1 MRNKFEEEVALLD
14 HFKCT
19 RRLPGMC
26 DEIMDHGGGCVDAG
40 GLLPPG
46 GKPQHL
52 AAPGVLPQQMG
63 EVLTPRK
70 QAVVDRLRRRIENY
84 RRRQTDFMPRFDQ
97 TFNGLCEQNIQE
109 TLLLKQKFLEN
120 KAKRTAKKQDK
131 KQSEIPNNIQNNLLA
146 ASVHTIEV

>member
-1 MRNKFEEEVALLD
+1 
-14 HFKCT
+14 
-19 RRLPGMC
+19 
-26 DEIMDHGGGCVDAG
+26 MDHGGGCVDAG

-146 ASVHTIEV
+146 VSVFIFFFCYLVCCIVWALNKLVW

>member
-1 MRNKFEEEVALLD
+1 
-14 HFKCT
+14 
-19 RRLPGMC
+19 
-26 DEIMDHGGGCVDAG
+26 MDHGGGLGGGCVDAG

-46 GKPQHL
+46 GNPQHL

-63 EVLTPRK
+63 EVLTPKK
-70 QAVVDRLRRRIENY
+70 QAIVDRLRRRIENY

-97 TFNGLCEQNIQE
+97 TFNGFCEQNIQE

-131 KQSEIPNNIQNNLLA
+131 KQTEPGSNIQNNLLTV
-146 ASVHTIEV
+146 SFFFVYIFFSPRL

>member
-1 MRNKFEEEVALLD
+1 
-14 HFKCT
+14 
-19 RRLPGMC
+19 MC
-26 DEIMDHGGGCVDAG
+26 NFTVDHGGGCVDAG

-146 ASVHTIEV
+146 VSVFIFFLFFFVFFLLLTVT